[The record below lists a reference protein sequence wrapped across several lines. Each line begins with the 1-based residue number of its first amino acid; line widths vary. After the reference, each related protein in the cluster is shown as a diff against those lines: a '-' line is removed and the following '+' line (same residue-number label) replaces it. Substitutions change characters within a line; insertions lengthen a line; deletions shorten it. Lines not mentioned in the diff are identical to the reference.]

1 MKLRRAANNIN
12 YLARQPK
19 TQAQDNDVT
28 EDPAKNTLS
37 VHLGMRRQD
46 RKSAFMT
53 LFFRINGII
62 DEPVPV
68 CLFVRFVYRRYLQAR
83 VIVGIRLPYNHRVFL
98 EIPPGF
104 SGTIIPDRGT
114 DILDVRP
121 ILFHFLSKNGA
132 RKHHEGRDGGM
143 KYEPGVRTLESI

>member
-1 MKLRRAANNIN
+1 MISNSARSLLSAAFASSR
-12 YLARQPK
+12 Y
-19 TQAQDNDVT
+19 
-28 EDPAKNTLS
+28 
-37 VHLGMRRQD
+37 
-46 RKSAFMT
+46 
-53 LFFRINGII
+53 RI
-62 DEPVPV
+62 
-68 CLFVRFVYRRYLQAR
+68 
-83 VIVGIRLPYNHRVFL
+83 IRLPYNHIAFFS

-104 SGTIIPDRGT
+104 SATIIPGCST